1 MWPGCDHWY
10 AMVWP
15 NGSKWPFLIWDGDVH
30 WFRTNQNQN
39 HGFSNFEVPKNADST
54 SFRFKH
60 VKHVDCLFFMG
71 AFANSRFLSGA
82 FRRRSLR
89 RSILLNVMRRPYSG
103 ANLGDQPPL
112 DPADLSQRDPTVRVF
127 LDPRV
132 AGCGWR
138 SQDIH
143 RYPKSQIIPCNCE
156 GFKPKYYRSIT
167 DNRTGGCGCDNPE
180 KLGKSLVKT
189 CEKWV
194 CLGTWH
200 PQKPIIRIFPC
211 WIAITGGIPWYSHFH
226 MAHPIEYI
234 WIYLLILGDVYPTAF
249 PLLHFSRA

>member
-127 LDPRV
+127 FWTRGLRVVVGDPKISIDIPSRRLSHAIVKDSNRSTTVALLTIERV
-132 AGCGWR
+132 DVVAT
-138 SQDIH
+138 I
-143 RYPKSQIIPCNCE
+143 PKNWE
-156 GFKPKYYRSIT
+156 
-167 DNRTGGCGCDNPE
+167 NR
-180 KLGKSLVKT
+180 
-189 CEKWV
+189 W
-194 CLGTWH
+194 
-200 PQKPIIRIFPC
+200 
-211 WIAITGGIPWYSHFH
+211 
-226 MAHPIEYI
+226 
-234 WIYLLILGDVYPTAF
+234 
-249 PLLHFSRA
+249 